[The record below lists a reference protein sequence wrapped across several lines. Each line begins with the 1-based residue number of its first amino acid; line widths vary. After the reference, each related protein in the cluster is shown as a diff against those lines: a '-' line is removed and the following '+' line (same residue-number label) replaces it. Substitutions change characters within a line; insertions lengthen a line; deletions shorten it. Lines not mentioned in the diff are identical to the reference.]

1 MNLKSFAQKFKDIS
15 KELQKETRGI
25 YNVTFNDKNA
35 TPINL
40 EPDLLEE
47 LIESTIKEA
56 IIMYMKGFHDYR
68 RDKGLGAEHIKIHL
82 EKGSEGE
89 VNIEELL
96 NLGNSLREYINVF
109 EEAFID
115 KNGAKIYEWEND
127 KGVRFRAIA
136 DKVPESVAT
145 HLASLNSDTQII
157 SFYSDRNFN
166 ERMEFKNP
174 KVKEYYENKNNT
186 SKVRRK

>member
-25 YNVTFNDKNA
+25 YNVTFNEKKA
-35 TPINL
+35 
-40 EPDLLEE
+40 
-47 LIESTIKEA
+47 IEIKIIENIERQIQNMLQEA
-56 IIMYMKGFHDYR
+56 FIIYAKGFHNHKQ
-68 RDKGLGAEHIKIHL
+68 DKGLGAEHIKIHL

-145 HLASLNSDTQII
+145 HLANLNSDTQII
-157 SFYSDRNFN
+157 SFYSDRNLN
-166 ERMEFKNP
+166 QQMEFKNP

>member
-115 KNGAKIYEWEND
+115 KNGAKIYEWKND

-157 SFYSDRNFN
+157 SFYSDRNLN
-166 ERMEFKNP
+166 QQMEFKNP